1 MNEEKKISKVKML
14 EGGLK
19 GLEIEYLTS
28 KQVEGR
34 TYQVE
39 RKEKRKVPVS
49 GELLNCFHAM
59 DQYFKDI
66 ACVNNGT
73 VYGLKVTAGGF
84 QLIGEV
90 DTGINNK
97 SINYATP
104 FISEGDDYA
113 SFEGVTKA
121 LDKLIV
127 EVDKYMKG
135 ENKYSD
141 KQIVMQ
147 FYERKAPDQLTE
159 MMSKSDDEIAHEAM
173 RILEEKGC
181 IVIAP
186 EALYGEDIFTP
197 AVEEVKEVVEDDDTF
212 PVPPSFE

>member
-28 KQVEGR
+28 KEVEGR

-49 GELLNCFHAM
+49 GELLNCFHTM

-73 VYGLKVTAGGF
+73 VYGIKVTAGGF

-90 DTGINNK
+90 ETGINNK
-97 SINYATP
+97 SLNYATP
-104 FISEGDDYA
+104 FINESDEYA
-113 SFEGVTKA
+113 SFENVSKA
-121 LDKLIV
+121 LDKLV
-127 EVDKYMKG
+127 AEVDKYMKG

-147 FYERKAPDQLTE
+147 FYERRAPEQLSE
-159 MMSKSDDEIAHEAM
+159 MMAKSDDEIAHEAM

-186 EALYGEDIFTP
+186 EALYGQDIFNPEEKEEVVSEDFTP
-197 AVEEVKEVVEDDDTF
+197 A
-212 PVPPSFE
+212 PPSFE